1 MPCCRTVCSPGTGR
15 PHLLSRVFGEPLN
28 HVLQFPER
36 DGVWTVVPG
45 VLARVDQH
53 GGAEDGV
60 GCWLSWQDQEMPRQ
74 AWMDTGLGRTSRG
87 AILNSPDASV
97 EDQPKGWLVAGGRL
111 QDRGRVPEGGNGCC
125 LNTHLVNFSCAR
137 ALEHK
142 QGEDCSEW
150 GARDD
155 STVTHRPL
163 GRAGLVPGANRK
175 LSGQHGHRVPT
186 RQHVGQNGNRL
197 SPWGPPRRRG
207 ARACVCTWAPGTQVC
222 LLIAPPL
229 RHGRAN
235 YRLAS
240 ERRSGTVPRAA
251 LHHGSLSGASPGP
264 WGQGCSQ

>member
-1 MPCCRTVCSPGTGR
+1 MPCCRTVCSPGMGR

-36 DGVWTVVPG
+36 DGVGTVVPG
-45 VLARVDQH
+45 VLARVDQN

-60 GCWLSWQDQEMPRQ
+60 GCRLSWQDQEMPRQ
-74 AWMDTGLGRTSRG
+74 AWMDMGLGRTSRG
-87 AILNSPDASV
+87 AILNSPDASA
-97 EDQPKGWLVAGGRL
+97 EDQPKGWLVAGGRP

-155 STVTHRPL
+155 STVTHRPASGEGRPGSRSEQEVEWATRTSCPDSTARGSEREQAEPL
-163 GRAGLVPGANRK
+163 G
-175 LSGQHGHRVPT
+175 PT
-186 RQHVGQNGNRL
+186 PVKRSSTQQ
-197 SPWGPPRRRG
+197 G

-222 LLIAPPL
+222 LL
-229 RHGRAN
+229 
-235 YRLAS
+235 
-240 ERRSGTVPRAA
+240 RSTIKARPR
-251 LHHGSLSGASPGP
+251 
-264 WGQGCSQ
+264 